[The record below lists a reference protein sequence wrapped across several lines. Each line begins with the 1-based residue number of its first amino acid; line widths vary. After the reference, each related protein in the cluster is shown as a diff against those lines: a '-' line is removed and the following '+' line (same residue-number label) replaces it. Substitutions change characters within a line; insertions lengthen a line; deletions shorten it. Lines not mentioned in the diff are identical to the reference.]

1 MVQSPDR
8 RRPELA
14 LGEPVTEEFV
24 GDWDLTRWPRLG
36 RWLELLAFRASH
48 YASAHAV
55 LMISSA
61 VGAILVLGLTAL
73 SAEIYQDVKNADG
86 LSTLDVPVLNLA
98 VNLRTPTNV
107 AVVQFFTNLGAA
119 LELTIITAVI
129 VSIMM
134 VRWRSWTP
142 LILLLIGVSGSLLM
156 TVAGKNLV
164 GRARPPEVYAVPPY
178 ETSPSFPSG
187 HTLNSTVIAS
197 LVAYLLLLHLTS
209 RFARVLSVVCAVLWF
224 VAMGLSRVFLG
235 YHWLTD
241 VIVGWTLGLAWVALV
256 ITSHRLFL
264 TVRRER
270 REQNARTDLGQ
281 TAPQ

>member
-1 MVQSPDR
+1 MVRPPDR
-8 RRPELA
+8 RRQGPA

-24 GDWDLTRWPRLG
+24 GDRDLTRWSRLG
-36 RWLELLAFRASH
+36 RWLELLAFRTSH
-48 YASAHAV
+48 GASAHAV
-55 LMISSA
+55 LVISSA

-73 SAEIYQDVKNADG
+73 SAEIYEDVKNSDG
-86 LSTLDVPVLNLA
+86 LSSLDLPVLNLA
-98 VNLRTPTNV
+98 VSLRTPTNV
-107 AVVQFFTNLGAA
+107 AVVQFFTNLGGA

-129 VSIMM
+129 LVIMM

-197 LVAYLLLLHLTS
+197 LVAYLLLLHLAS
-209 RFARVLSVVCAVLWF
+209 RLARVVSVVCAVVWF

-270 REQNARTDLGQ
+270 REQNARTDLGK
-281 TAPQ
+281 TAA